1 MTIYEALEKFQ
12 EEKQRCIRE
21 GDEQMAAAYE
31 NAIKSLEECI
41 KEREHEL

>member
-12 EEKQRCIRE
+12 EEKQRCIRD

-31 NAIKSLEECI
+31 NAIKSLRQCI
-41 KEREHEL
+41 RERENEL